1 MSSDLRTRESG
12 SIAEVFS
19 TALMLGLTSFGGPV
33 AHVGYFERTYVQ
45 QKRWL
50 SAEDFSGLVALCQ
63 MVPGPASS
71 QLGYLIGLG
80 RAGWGGALAAW
91 LGFTLPSA
99 LLMFG
104 FAMLAPWLNGP
115 LALASVHGL
124 KLVAI
129 AVVAQAV
136 WSMARSLCPDRTRA
150 AIALAALVLLLV
162 VPLPGVQLAAL
173 AIGLAGG
180 ALLCRDLPARPGTPR
195 LPIGPRTGL
204 AALGLFGILL
214 AGLPWLAGSRHD
226 LIGLAAVFYRA
237 GALVFGGGH
246 VVLPLLRDAL
256 VPTHW
261 LGDGAFLSGYGAA
274 QAMPGPLF
282 TFAAYLGAAV
292 APQAGM
298 GQAATY
304 SAVAL
309 MAIFLPGMLIAVA
322 GVAVWNAVGHHD
334 RARGALAG
342 LNAAVVGVLGAA
354 FYSPVWTSGVTRS
367 SDVAIAVVGFFLL
380 ERWRIPP
387 IAVVALTIGA
397 SLLATIP
404 LSL

>member
-1 MSSDLRTRESG
+1 MSPDPKTYETG
-12 SIAEVFS
+12 SVAEVFA
-19 TALMLGLTSFGGPV
+19 TALVLGLTSFGGPV
-33 AHVGYFERTYVQ
+33 AHIGYFERTYVR

-136 WSMARSLCPDRTRA
+136 WSMARSLCPDRARA

-162 VPLPGVQLAAL
+162 MPLPGVQLAAL
-173 AIGLAGG
+173 AMGLAGG

-214 AGLPWLAGSRHD
+214 AGLPWLAGGRRD

-261 LGDGAFLSGYGAA
+261 VGDGTFLSGYGAA

-282 TFAAYLGAAV
+282 TFAAYLGAIV
-292 APQAGM
+292 APPVGV
-298 GQAATY
+298 GQAALY

-309 MAIFLPGMLIAVA
+309 IAIFLPGMLVAVA

-354 FYSPVWTSGVTRS
+354 FYSPVWTSGITRS

-380 ERWRIPP
+380 ERWRVPP

-404 LSL
+404 LPL